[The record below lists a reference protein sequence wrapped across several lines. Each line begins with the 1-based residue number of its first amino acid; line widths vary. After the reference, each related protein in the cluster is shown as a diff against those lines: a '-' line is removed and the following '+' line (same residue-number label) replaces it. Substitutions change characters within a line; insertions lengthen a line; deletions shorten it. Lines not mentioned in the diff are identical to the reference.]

1 MDPGTEEIS
10 KLLVIFTAGPLAI
23 SFFLFTT
30 LAGLLHFARKRRQ
43 LTDIPLYNSTAL
55 HQKGGNGTEYTTM
68 RGGGVNGV
76 NAIASGI
83 GGVGGGVGVGVG
95 AYPMVTKR
103 PSMDH
108 IRMMP
113 HTIGR

>member
-1 MDPGTEEIS
+1 M
-10 KLLVIFTAGPLAI
+10 
-23 SFFLFTT
+23 
-30 LAGLLHFARKRRQ
+30 
-43 LTDIPLYNSTAL
+43 
-55 HQKGGNGTEYTTM
+55 EYTTM

-76 NAIASGI
+76 NATASG
-83 GGVGGGVGVGVG
+83 GGVGVG

>member
-1 MDPGTEEIS
+1 M
-10 KLLVIFTAGPLAI
+10 
-23 SFFLFTT
+23 
-30 LAGLLHFARKRRQ
+30 
-43 LTDIPLYNSTAL
+43 
-55 HQKGGNGTEYTTM
+55 EYTTM

-76 NAIASGI
+76 NATASG
-83 GGVGGGVGVGVG
+83 GGIGVGVG

>member
-43 LTDIPLYNSTAL
+43 LTDIPLYNSNSL
-55 HQKGGNGTEYTTM
+55 HQKGGHGMEYTTM

-76 NAIASGI
+76 NATASG
-83 GGVGGGVGVGVG
+83 GGIGVGVG